1 MILSFDFWVTT
12 GSSTPIIPIK
22 KGDVFSGK
30 IENLGIVTIKIS

>member
-22 KGDVFSGK
+22 KGDLLSGK
-30 IENLGIVTIKIS
+30 IKNLGIVNIKIA

>member
-22 KGDVFSGK
+22 KGDLFSGSVKARGRVSLK
-30 IENLGIVTIKIS
+30 IN

>member
-22 KGDVFSGK
+22 KGDVFYGK
-30 IENLGIVTIKIS
+30 IENIGIVNIKIV

>member
-22 KGDVFSGK
+22 KGDLFCGK
-30 IENLGIVTIKIS
+30 VNGLGNVCIKIA